1 MSENKKEKK
10 SNFNLRTT
18 LLMVSAFLIGFG
30 SGAVCIT
37 LVDNGNNNVPVF
49 QNVDSQSASNGNNG
63 LNQDNISSVEPI
75 STTLQDNQVT
85 EVTTVTTVPTTTTTE
100 VTTTTTPAN
109 LPTPLSGEYTDMVVE
124 KVPYK
129 EDISG
134 DKVVYLTFDDGPWSG
149 TPEVLDLLDE
159 YDVKA
164 TFFVT
169 AQFFE
174 NEDDLINAIKQLH
187 DRGHEVCVHTY
198 SHEYHD
204 IYNSVSDYL
213 DDYKKMDDIILKAT
227 GERSHVFRFP
237 GGSNNVYGKHIRE
250 DLIREMNSRGFVYQD
265 WNAYDGGCDGYS
277 IDSMIYSAVNEC
289 ISQDKSILLMHDTK
303 AQSFILDTLPSIISQ
318 IKDAG
323 YRFDV
328 LDGTVK
334 PIQFATVDDEED
346 EEQTDVTTTPEYED
360 DEYSNDE
367 EITNNETYDDEN
379 LDNSQND
386 TDDYDYVDTS
396 EDY

>member
-1 MSENKKEKK
+1 MSEEKGKKKK
-10 SNFNLRTT
+10 SFNLRST
-18 LLMVSAFLIGFG
+18 LLMISAFLIGFG

-37 LVDNGNNNVPVF
+37 LVGQNGTNVPVF
-49 QNVDSQSASNGNNG
+49 NDVSTNNTNNDNNSSDNTEDIASIDG
-63 LNQDNISSVEPI
+63 LE
-75 STTLQDNQVT
+75 TTIPEDA
-85 EVTTVTTVPTTTTTE
+85 ESTVTTVPTTTTT
-100 VTTTTTPAN
+100 VTTTTTTPPN

-129 EDISG
+129 EEVAG

-149 TPEVLDLLDE
+149 TPQVLDLLDE

-169 AQFFE
+169 AQFFD
-174 NEDDLINAIKQLH
+174 NEDDLVKAIKQLH
-187 DRGHEVCVHTY
+187 DRGHAVAVHTY

-204 IYNSVSDYL
+204 IYNSVDDYL
-213 DDYKKMDDIILKAT
+213 QDYKKMDDIIVKAI

-237 GGSNNVYGKHIRE
+237 GGSNNVYGKSIRE
-250 DLIREMNSRGFVYQD
+250 DLIREMNSRGLVYHD

-277 IDSMIYSAVNEC
+277 ESNMISSAVEEC
-289 ISQDKSILLMHDTK
+289 TSQDKSILLMHDTK

-318 IKDAG
+318 IKEAG

-334 PIQFATVDDEED
+334 PIQFATVDDEE
-346 EEQTDVTTTPEYED
+346 EEETQVTTAPEETQIED
-360 DEYSNDE
+360 D
-367 EITNNETYDDEN
+367 TVNNEDYVETT
-379 LDNSQND
+379 LDTESNVEDNQNVD
-386 TDDYDYVDTS
+386 DDYNY
-396 EDY
+396 

>member
-1 MSENKKEKK
+1 MGENGKDKK

-30 SGAVCIT
+30 SGAVCIS
-37 LVDNGNNNVPVF
+37 LVGNGSNNVPVF
-49 QNVDSQSASNGNNG
+49 QNVDNQPVSNDGNAVNQQS
-63 LNQDNISSVEPI
+63 ISEPI
-75 STTLQDNQVT
+75 NTTLQDGQVT

-100 VTTTTTPAN
+100 ATTTTTPAN

-129 EDISG
+129 EDIAG

-174 NEDDLINAIKQLH
+174 NEDDLVKAIKQLY
-187 DRGHEVCVHTY
+187 DRGHQVCVHTY
-198 SHEYHD
+198 SHEYHE
-204 IYNSVSDYL
+204 IYNSVDDYL
-213 DDYKKMDDIILKAT
+213 KDFKKMDDIILKAT

-237 GGSNNVYGKHIRE
+237 GGSNNVYGKYIRE

-289 ISQDKSILLMHDTK
+289 TSQDKSVLLMHDTK

-318 IKDAG
+318 IKEAG

-334 PIQFATVDDEED
+334 PIQFATVDDEE
-346 EEQTDVTTTPEYED
+346 EEETEVTTVPED
-360 DEYSNDE
+360 DDYSNDE
-367 EITNNETYDDEN
+367 EITNNETYEDDTLDEN
-379 LDNSQND
+379 QTDSDN
-386 TDDYDYVDTS
+386 YDDTS